1 MFSAIKKILRKK
13 TTYQVNDSKL
23 KEKDEKSILKLA
35 SKIKGKKS
43 STVEKLEKISE
54 EEKQRILTTEV
65 SKHRDKEPTVTP
77 LAYAIL
83 RKDSIAVEKMLR
95 VAKENGILKDILDA
109 TTTIKY
115 PDGQEETCT
124 SLAYA
129 ILRKDS
135 IAVEKMLRVAKE
147 NDILKDILNTTIT
160 IKHQNNQKVTDK
172 LLAALHDRKAIQKIL
187 DIAEENDILKDIS
200 NATITIKYQDSE
212 EKIYTPLTYAISCQ
226 SNEVV
231 NTTRAINQDGQE
243 KTHIPFPTLDKRE
256 TELKLKEKR
265 QSKRDEGLNFNNGSS
280 DKNVE
285 IKVNRDILLQHSSGT
300 ENEINHT
307 AVRND
312 VGVVKLPIESR
323 VNVKAQNINATIVT
337 FMILKTVVTSVA
349 LELRAGK
356 IACVLSKPPAKL
368 KEVAITDFQG
378 LALY

>member
-1 MFSAIKKILRKK
+1 MFSAMRKILRKK

-43 STVEKLEKISE
+43 SIAEELEKISE
-54 EEKQRILTTEV
+54 EKKQRILTTEV

-77 LAYAIL
+77 LAYAIFCEN
-83 RKDSIAVEKMLR
+83 SQAV
-95 VAKENGILKDILDA
+95 KDILQQAELSNLLKSVLSVKIISD
-109 TTTIKY
+109 
-115 PDGQEETCT
+115 D
-124 SLAYA
+124 SLVYTPLTYA
-129 ILRKDS
+129 ILCKNS
-135 IAVEKMLRVAKE
+135 KAIEEILKASKE
-147 NDILKDILNTTIT
+147 TDILKDILNTTIT
-160 IKHQNNQKVTDK
+160 IKHQNNQKVTYQ

-243 KTHIPFPTLDKRE
+243 KTHIPFPTLDKRG

-285 IKVNRDILLQHSSGT
+285 IKVNGDILLQHSSGI

-312 VGVVKLPIESR
+312 VG
-323 VNVKAQNINATIVT
+323 
-337 FMILKTVVTSVA
+337 
-349 LELRAGK
+349 G
-356 IACVLSKPPAKL
+356 
-368 KEVAITDFQG
+368 
-378 LALY
+378 